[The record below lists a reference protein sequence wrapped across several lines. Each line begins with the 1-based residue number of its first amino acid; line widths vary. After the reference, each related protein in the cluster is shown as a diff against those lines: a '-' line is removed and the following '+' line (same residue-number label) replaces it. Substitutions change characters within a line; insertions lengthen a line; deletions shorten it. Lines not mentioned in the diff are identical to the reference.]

1 MDNERHERTDLVEPE
16 EIDIAITVP
25 KLLRR
30 VWIFS
35 KRRWTTL
42 FFRRCVGYE
51 MRGNEV
57 TVVVTVVFEDGT
69 ARTVTE
75 TIKGKTLSPH
85 TRTLKVRR

>member
-1 MDNERHERTDLVEPE
+1 MGNERHERTDLTEPE

-25 KLLRR
+25 KLFRR

-57 TVVVTVVFEDGT
+57 TVVFEDGT
-69 ARTVTE
+69 ARTITE
-75 TIKGKTLSPH
+75 TLKGKALSPY